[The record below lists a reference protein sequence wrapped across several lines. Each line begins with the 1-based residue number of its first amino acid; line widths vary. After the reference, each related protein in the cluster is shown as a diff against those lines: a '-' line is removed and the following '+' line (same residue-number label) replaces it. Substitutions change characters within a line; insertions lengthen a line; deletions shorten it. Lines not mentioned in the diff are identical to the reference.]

1 MDEIHTALSSKY
13 SKIFTGVLYKQILGL
28 TATIPE
34 REEHRNI
41 LEQYAPVC
49 FEYNSTQ
56 AGDQGVI
63 AECKIYN
70 LEVGLNVK
78 DRNKYRTFDGIFSA
92 ALINIGR
99 LKSQY
104 DNIKHLSIFDV
115 AKEFS
120 NRKVDKGSFD
130 FELVK
135 ASKTYWNAMSMRK
148 WACYEAESKIEVV
161 VDIINKFP
169 NRKWILFN
177 KSIKFAEKLNN
188 RLTGSLLYHS
198 KMKDLEREGVL
209 SKFANNESNIL
220 ISVDALNAGL
230 NVPDANSA
238 IDISGVSTP
247 LVGIQRTGRVRRKQ
261 DDKLSLYIN
270 LYCKDTIEKSWV
282 TKRTA
287 NQNPIWIN
295 NVKQLRL

>member
-1 MDEIHTALSSKY
+1 MT
-13 SKIFTGVLYKQILGL
+13 
-28 TATIPE
+28 
-34 REEHRNI
+34 
-41 LEQYAPVC
+41 
-49 FEYNSTQ
+49 
-56 AGDQGVI
+56 
-63 AECKIYN
+63 
-70 LEVGLNVK
+70 
-78 DRNKYRTFDGIFSA
+78 
-92 ALINIGR
+92 
-99 LKSQY
+99 
-104 DNIKHLSIFDV
+104 
-115 AKEFS
+115 
-120 NRKVDKGSFD
+120 
-130 FELVK
+130 
-135 ASKTYWNAMSMRK
+135 MRK
-148 WACYEAESKIEVV
+148 WSCYEAESKIEVV

-169 NRKWILFN
+169 GRKWILFN
-177 KSIKFAEKLNN
+177 KSIKFAEKLNS

-198 KMKDLEREGVL
+198 KMKDLERQEVL

-230 NVPDANSA
+230 NVPDADSA

-295 NVKQLRL
+295 NVKHIKL